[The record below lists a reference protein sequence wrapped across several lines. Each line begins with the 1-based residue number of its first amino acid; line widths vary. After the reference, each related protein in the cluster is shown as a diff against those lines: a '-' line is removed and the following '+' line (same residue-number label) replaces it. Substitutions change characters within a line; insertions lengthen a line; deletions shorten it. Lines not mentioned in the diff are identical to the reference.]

1 LSNKDTSFNKGTIDF
16 NCNGKLLDFEA
27 PKVMGI
33 LNLSPDSF
41 YDGGKYN
48 KEDDLIR
55 RTEQMLYEGAHII
68 DLGAFSSRPG
78 ASLITKE
85 EEEHRLLPVMK
96 LLSKKFPNTIFSVDT
111 YRSEIAALCYDS
123 GAGIIN
129 DISGGNMDP
138 KMFSTIAQIG
148 VPYILM
154 HMQGSPK
161 NMQKSPLTKNITNTV
176 KAFFEKKVLELNKL
190 GINNIILDPGYGFGK
205 SLECNY
211 QLLKYQDELKLNNLP
226 ILAGLSRKSMIN
238 KVLDTKPKDALNGTS
253 VLNLIALQNGA
264 SILRVHDVKEAIQ
277 TIKLFRHYENTNE
290 CQ

>member
-1 LSNKDTSFNKGTIDF
+1 MAF

-41 YDGGKYN
+41 YDGRKYN
-48 KEDDLIR
+48 KKDDLIR
-55 RTEQMLYEGAHII
+55 RTEQMLCEGAHII
-68 DLGAFSSRPG
+68 DLGASSSRPG
-78 ASLITKE
+78 ANLITKE
-85 EEEHRLLPVMK
+85 EEEHRLLPAMK

-111 YRSEIAALCYDS
+111 YRSEIAALCYDN

-138 KMFSTIAQIG
+138 KMFDTIALIG
-148 VPYILM
+148 IPYILM
-154 HMQGSPK
+154 HMYGAPK
-161 NMQKSPLTKNITNTV
+161 DMQHKPLKNNITKTV

-190 GINNIILDPGYGFGK
+190 GINDIILDPGYGFGK
-205 SLECNY
+205 SLECNF
-211 QLLKYQDELKLNNLP
+211 QLLKYQDELKLNSLP
-226 ILAGLSRKSMIN
+226 LLAGLSRKSMIN
-238 KVLDTKPKDALNGTS
+238 KVLDTKPEDALNGTS

-264 SILRVHDVKEAIQ
+264 SIVRVHDVKEAVQ
-277 TIKLFRHYENTNE
+277 TIKLFIHYENTKE